1 MVFRHRRAW
10 SGRANSV
17 IAVDSLIVIRI
28 MIGMTLYQDVV
39 TRLGI
44 EICAGRY
51 PPGRVIPP
59 EPVLGANLGVSRIVV
74 REAVKALV
82 SKGMLETRRRTGT
95 VVLDPSRWSLL
106 DPEIVTWRAA
116 ATGIDLALANDI
128 MELRRIVEPAAA
140 RLAAERA
147 RAADRQALR
156 AAYEAMVRA
165 VAGEGNYPE
174 ADLAFHQ
181 IIIKACAN
189 PFVSQLQSV
198 MVTVLRIGFERVSE
212 TPGGPARSLPMH
224 RKLCEAIEEGDALKA
239 ERAVLKLI
247 EGAETDLRRLL
258 RAETRLIGVV
268 KPRRLPGESG
278 RQLLQPAPKRKIAT
292 TS

>member
-1 MVFRHRRAW
+1 
-10 SGRANSV
+10 
-17 IAVDSLIVIRI
+17 
-28 MIGMTLYQDVV
+28 MIGMATLYQDVV
-39 TRLGI
+39 KRLGI
-44 EICAGRY
+44 DICAGRY

-59 EPVLGANLGVSRIVV
+59 EPLLGASLGVSRIVV

-147 RAADRQALR
+147 SATERQELR
-156 AAYEAMVRA
+156 AAYETMARA
-165 VAGEGNYPE
+165 VAGEGKYSE

-198 MVTVLRIGFERVSE
+198 MLTVLRIGFERLAE

-224 RKLCEAIEEGDALKA
+224 RKLCEAIETGNGLAA

-247 EGAETDLRRLL
+247 DSAENDLRRLL
-258 RAETRLIGVV
+258 RVQHRLTVIARPSGVGRRIPQSSP
-268 KPRRLPGESG
+268 KPDVQTAS
-278 RQLLQPAPKRKIAT
+278 K
-292 TS
+292 